1 MAPPPLPPSA
11 RRRRRAL
18 RWAAGTLAAL
28 CLLVLALAAGAWWWA
43 GSAQSL
49 ATTLARAARYL
60 PAGQTL
66 EAREVTG
73 ALRTGGHIGWL
84 RWQSPT
90 LAVEV
95 HDATLGWAL
104 APLLRRQVHLGE
116 VHAARIDI
124 TRRGPPDTTPTEVLQ
139 QLVLPVEIDLP
150 FRVDDLRWAGPPAL
164 AASALAGRYR
174 YTEGHHQLVVDGADI
189 AGGHYQARATL
200 EGAAPMALDATL
212 QARVATPV
220 PGSERQVTVGAG
232 LVVRGTLATT
242 AARLELAAAVR
253 QAAGDGADA
262 AAAPPMRADATAR
275 IAPWAPQPVL
285 VAHAAL
291 AGLDLARLWPGLPAT
306 LLAGTVDVDPQAGA
320 APPAAS
326 TAPPAAAPA
335 ATEPGSALASTGWRL
350 RTALRNDLPGP
361 WDTGRLPVERLDAD
375 AAMDPAGSWTVPQ
388 AVLRAGGG
396 ELRLDGRW
404 GPPSAHAAAPWQA
417 RATLHDVHPGQLHT
431 RLEGPAIG
439 GTAQGS
445 GAAGGTGPIS
455 FELDLSAAAGANASA
470 SASTA
475 SRRPPARRT
484 VAASTK
490 ANPNASTNVGAS
502 LLPAGLALRSAALAG
517 TWADDT
523 LDLRTLR
530 IRGADVSA
538 DGVLQV
544 RPAARAGRGKLA
556 LVLPGGRADAE
567 GDMAP
572 AQGTG
577 SLHARI
583 DDAAGLQRWVEQLPG
598 LANVFGGTRLDG
610 ATQLDASWNGGW
622 EPALR
627 RWQQGGAA
635 AGTGASASASAAGRD
650 LSLQATLNA
659 QRLDIT
665 LLPDRATDRAVAAA
679 AAPATTTATAKARTA
694 APAASAQRAPRSTRP
709 GRGQP
714 STAAAKAPAPAPV
727 TQATPTTAATAAA
740 PTPPAADP
748 TASNRRG
755 TSIALRGLRLELS
768 GSLAQASVSVQGTA
782 STGTQSATLRGKA
795 TGGLEGAGIWRLNLG
810 SLQLEAR
817 DTTLPGPWQL
827 ALEAPV
833 ELRLRQGMGKDAGKD
848 TATIALEAS
857 AGAAALQ
864 GPAPGTV
871 RLAWQPVTY
880 EQSGSGATLRHR
892 LRSQGKLLGL
902 PMAWAQALVDGGNT
916 TMAKLGLA
924 GDLVFD
930 GDWDI
935 DAGDT
940 LAARVGLARRSGDIR
955 VQTGTEATPATT
967 RLTSSGTGTG
977 AESAAASAPTA
988 PTTSAGVRDARI
1000 TVQAESDALRAE
1012 VVWDSERAGQVRA
1025 TAGTRLQHI
1034 GDGWDW
1040 AADAPLTGTLRA
1052 RLPNVGVWSVLAP
1065 PGWRVQGTLEAD
1077 ATLAGT
1083 RAAPQWNG
1091 TLAAEGL
1098 SVRSAVD
1105 GIELRDG
1112 RLRAALHGDR
1122 LDISEFSL
1130 RGGTGAS
1137 TRIAGFS
1144 GSTATARSVA
1154 APADGGTLSAS
1165 GSLAWGGGIRLDL
1178 KAEAKALRVSVR
1190 TDRQVTV
1197 SGTVQAQLGEG
1208 GKLVLRGAL
1217 KTDRAVIILPDDTA
1231 PTLGSDIVVR
1241 SAARDAEAAKNAAQA
1256 ATAPTRMGTAQPPDI
1271 AVTFDLGDDFAVQGR
1286 GITTRLAGQLDIRS
1300 SAGLNLPPRVTGEIR
1315 TVRGQY
1321 RAYGQQLDIES
1332 GLARFS
1338 GAYDNPA
1345 LDILAIR
1352 PNITVRAGVQVT
1364 GTAQNPQV
1372 RLYSDPV
1379 LTDAETL
1386 SWVVLGRST
1395 ANGGA
1400 EAALLQQ
1407 AALALLSGS
1416 KGGSGNVAK
1425 RLGLDEIGFKG
1436 PGTGADASS
1445 AALTFGKRISQ
1456 KFYLTYEASL
1466 SGALGTVY
1474 IFYDLTRRLTL
1485 RGQTGAK
1492 SAVDLIYTLSYN

>member
-1 MAPPPLPPSA
+1 MAPPPLLPPSP

-28 CLLVLALAAGAWWWA
+28 CLLLLALAGGAWWWA

-66 EAREVTG
+66 EVREVSG

-84 RWQSPT
+84 RWQGPT

-116 VHAARIDI
+116 VHVARIDI
-124 TRRGPPDTTPTEVLQ
+124 TRRGPPDTTPTEALE

-150 FRVDDLRWAGPPAL
+150 FRVDALRWAGPPVL
-164 AASALAGRYR
+164 AATALAGHYR
-174 YTEGHHQLVVDGADI
+174 YTDGRHRLVVDGVDV

-200 EGAAPMALDATL
+200 EGAAPMALDTTL

-220 PGSERQVTVGAG
+220 PGSDRQVTVGAG
-232 LVVRGTLATT
+232 LVVHGTLATT

-253 QAAGDGADA
+253 QAAGEDA
-262 AAAPPMRADATAR
+262 VPMQADATAR

-285 VAHAAL
+285 AAHAAL
-291 AGLDLARLWPGLPAT
+291 TGLDLARLWPSLPTT
-306 LLAGTVDVDPQAGA
+306 LLAGTVDVDPQA
-320 APPAAS
+320 
-326 TAPPAAAPA
+326 T
-335 ATEPGSALASTGWRL
+335 TGWRL
-350 RTALRNDLPGP
+350 RTALRNELPGP

-375 AAMDPAGSWTVPQ
+375 AALDPTGAWTVPQ

-396 ELRLDGRW
+396 ELQLEGRW
-404 GPPSAHAAAPWQA
+404 GPPAVAAPTTTPAAPWQA
-417 RATLHDVHPGQLHT
+417 RATLHGVHPGQLHT

-445 GAAGGTGPIS
+445 GAAGGTGAIS
-455 FELDLSAAAGANASA
+455 FDVDLSAAAGANTN
-470 SASTA
+470 TA
-475 SRRPPARRT
+475 PRRAPARG
-484 VAASTK
+484 
-490 ANPNASTNVGAS
+490 PNAHPTGSAHAAAGSS
-502 LLPAGLALRSAALAG
+502 LLPPGLALRSAVLAG
-517 TWADDT
+517 SWADGT

-530 IRGADVSA
+530 IRSA
-538 DGVLQV
+538 DASAEGVLQF

-572 AQGTG
+572 AQGAG

-627 RWQQGGAA
+627 RWQQGGGTAA
-635 AGTGASASASAAGRD
+635 GAGTGAAARAAGRD
-650 LSLQATLNA
+650 LSLQATLSA
-659 QRLDIT
+659 PRLDIT

-679 AAPATTTATAKARTA
+679 AAPVAATAKART
-694 APAASAQRAPRSTRP
+694 RAPVT
-709 GRGQP
+709 
-714 STAAAKAPAPAPV
+714 TAVPVAPAP
-727 TQATPTTAATAAA
+727 
-740 PTPPAADP
+740 DP

-755 TSIALRGLRLELS
+755 TSIALRGLRLELA

-795 TGGLEGAGIWRLNLG
+795 TGGLEGAGAWRLNLG

-833 ELRLRQGMGKDAGKD
+833 ELRLRQGMGKEAGK
-848 TATIALEAS
+848 ATGTMAVEAS
-857 AGAAALQ
+857 AGAATLQ

-871 RLAWQPVTY
+871 RLAWQPVRY
-880 EQSGSGATLRHR
+880 EQSGSGTTLRHR
-892 LRSQGKLLGL
+892 LRSQGRLLGL
-902 PMAWAQALVDGGNT
+902 PMAWAQALVDGGST
-916 TMAKLGLA
+916 RMAKLGLA

-940 LAARVGLARRSGDIR
+940 LKARAGLARRSGDIR

-988 PTTSAGVRDARI
+988 PTTSAGVREAAI
-1000 TVQAESDALRAE
+1000 TVQAEGDALRAE

-1025 TAGTRLQHI
+1025 SVGTRLQHV

-1065 PGWRVQGTLEAD
+1065 PGWRVLGTLEAD

-1098 SVRSAVD
+1098 SLRSAVD

-1112 RLRAALHGDR
+1112 RLRAVLHGDR

-1130 RGGTGAS
+1130 RGGTAGS
-1137 TRIAGFS
+1137 TRIAGFA
-1144 GSTATARSVA
+1144 GSTTTARSVA
-1154 APADGGTLSAS
+1154 APADGGTLTAS
-1165 GSLAWGGGIRLDL
+1165 GNLAWGGGIRLDL
-1178 KAEAKALRVSVR
+1178 KAEAQALRVSVR

-1197 SGTVQAQLGEG
+1197 SGTVQAQLGEA

-1231 PTLGSDIVVR
+1231 PTLGSDVVVR
-1241 SAARDAEAAKNAAQA
+1241 SAAKDAEAAKNAAQA

-1466 SGALGTVY
+1466 SGALGTIY

-1492 SAVDLIYTLSYN
+1492 NAVDLIYTLSYN